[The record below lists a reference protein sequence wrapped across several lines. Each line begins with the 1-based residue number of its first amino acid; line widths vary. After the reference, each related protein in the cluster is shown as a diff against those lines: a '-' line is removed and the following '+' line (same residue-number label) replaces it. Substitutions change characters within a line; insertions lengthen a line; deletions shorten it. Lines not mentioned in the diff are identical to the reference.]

1 MKYGS
6 EYDKRMLRVCGHGDA
21 YSFAYTNQKQRLQQ
35 ELQAGRTLCEDCK
48 AEIRTVL
55 DLCALGQVRDP
66 LSFSRTQRLPD
77 LLGTPS
83 QVKFGLG
90 VRAKL
95 ASKLF
100 CVMAASEQSDTA
112 LPKAVHYAIRL
123 LFSIQSSIYWLDHRE
138 EFGTA
143 AWLIREC
150 EILLRTTDTLC
161 GSLPDASPY
170 AYWLK
175 KDQRVATSAR
185 TNSRASAKSAKSA
198 RSPGVHS
205 ANVPQ
210 LRDKLAVSANI

>member
-48 AEIRTVL
+48 AEIRKVL
-55 DLCALGQVRDP
+55 DPCALGQVCDP
-66 LSFSRTQRLPD
+66 LSFSRTQRLPE

-83 QVKFGLG
+83 QVEFGLA
-90 VRAKL
+90 VRARL

-100 CVMAASEQSDTA
+100 CVMAVSEQSNTA

-123 LFSIQSSIYWLDHRE
+123 LFSIQSSRYWLDHRD
-138 EFGTA
+138 EFWTA

-161 GSLPDASPY
+161 GPLPDASPY
-170 AYWLK
+170 AYWVK

-185 TNSRASAKSAKSA
+185 TNSRASAKSA
-198 RSPGVHS
+198 RSPGVHT

-210 LRDKLAVSANI
+210 LRDKLAISANI